1 MFVKRQSI
9 ILIAGFLIAVLV
21 SVLSSM
27 VEDKGQTQGARI
39 ASEAPPSSVGGACS
53 GVGTCLPLAEAG
65 DMSAQFVLGRMYF
78 EGVGVPQDY
87 ISAYKWLNLSAAQ
100 GEKQAV
106 AERDTV
112 SRFMTIEQIAEAQR
126 LSREWT
132 QKTSEN

>member
-1 MFVKRQSI
+1 MKEQSI
-9 ILIAGFLIAVLV
+9 ILTAGFLIAVLV
-21 SVLSSM
+21 SVLSLM

-39 ASEAPPSSVGGACS
+39 ASEVSPSSVGEVCS
-53 GVGTCLPLAEAG
+53 GVGACIPLAEAG
-65 DMSAQFVLGRMYF
+65 DVSAQFVLGRMYF

-106 AERDTV
+106 AERDAV
-112 SRFMTIEQIAEAQR
+112 SRFMTLEQIAEAQR

-132 QKTSEN
+132 QKISEN